1 MVPKK
6 ITSLQHPL
14 IKHWFELRTERAY
27 REETQRVL
35 VVGEKM
41 SSELPIDTLIAL
53 EPPLET
59 NAKETYLVT
68 EPILKKITGLNQPDG
83 FAAELSMP
91 KPQDLG
97 RKKFLV
103 ILDQI
108 ADPGNLG
115 TLLRTAFALNWEGVI
130 VTPGTVDLFNDK
142 ALRAGKGAHFH
153 LPYARLTTEEIAE
166 LNLHLYTA
174 DLEGEPLGTAHFK
187 TPLALILSSEGHGA
201 GAWSDGKADKIT
213 IPMSGQVD
221 SLNVAASGAIL
232 LYAMGPK

>member
-14 IKHWFELRTERAY
+14 IQHWVQLRTERAY
-27 REETQRVL
+27 REETQRLL

-41 SSELPIDTLIAL
+41 SRELPIEILIAL
-53 EPPLET
+53 EPSSEIDC
-59 NAKETYLVT
+59 KETYLVT

-83 FAAELSMP
+83 FAAEIGLPAPEDLS
-91 KPQDLG
+91 G
-97 RKKFLV
+97 KKFLL

-115 TLLRTAFALNWEGVI
+115 TLLRTALALNWEGVI

-142 ALRAGKGAHFH
+142 ALRAAKGAHFH
-153 LPYARLTTEEIAE
+153 LPYARMTPEEIAQ
-166 LNLHLYTA
+166 LHLHFYTA
-174 DLEGEPLGTAHFK
+174 DLEGEPLGTSHFQA
-187 TPLALILSSEGHGA
+187 PMALILSSEGHGA
-201 GAWSDGKADKIT
+201 KIWPKSKKIT
-213 IPMSGQVD
+213 IPMSGQTE

-232 LYAMGPK
+232 LYAMRLQ

>member
-14 IKHWFELRTERAY
+14 VKHWVGLRTERAY
-27 REETQRVL
+27 REETQRLL

-41 SSELPIDTLIAL
+41 SRELPVDCLIAL
-53 EPPLET
+53 EPSLRT

-83 FAAELSMP
+83 FAAELPMP
-91 KPQDLG
+91 KPQALSG
-97 RKKFLV
+97 KKFLV

-115 TLLRTAFALNWEGVI
+115 TLLRTALALNWEGVI

-142 ALRAGKGAHFH
+142 VLRAGKGAHFH
-153 LPYARLTTEEIAE
+153 LPYARLTTEEILA
-166 LNLHLYTA
+166 LNLQLYTA
-174 DLEGEPLGTAHFK
+174 DLEGEPLSRAHFK
-187 TPLALILSSEGHGA
+187 APLGLILSSEGHGA
-201 GAWSDGKADKIT
+201 GSWSDGKAQKIT
-213 IPMSGQVD
+213 IAMNGKVD

-232 LYAMGPK
+232 LYMMRSK